1 LIRQKR
7 IDVES
12 LINREVALEEV
23 TAAYDELGN
32 KEGPN
37 PLAVVIAYPDSVP
50 GHPEVK
56 PLIKM
61 APPPAQNGVIS
72 LGLIG
77 AGSFAKS
84 THIPNLENLKQGIR
98 IVGVCT
104 GTGATASTLG
114 RQLNAPIISNDYRE
128 IVNSPGID
136 AVLVS
141 TRHHNHAEI
150 AEAALKAD
158 KHVYLE
164 KPLALTLNQ
173 LDSLDRTVRGMSSC
187 PVFMVGFNRR
197 YSPFARQLA
206 ELLSRRTTP
215 LVITYRVNAGTL
227 PANHWSVTEE
237 GGGRLRGEACHMVDL
252 FRFLVNKPL
261 EEYDIQALRS
271 QPNLRPD
278 ENFVAHFRYAD
289 GSLCTL
295 VYTAIGNRELAKEW
309 VEVHWDGRSGVLDD
323 FKELSL
329 YGCSGNLSLSR
340 QDKGHPAALESFINA
355 ISSGISFPTPWEQL
369 YETTQLTIAL
379 DREVW
384 GRLPA

>member
-1 LIRQKR
+1 
-7 IDVES
+7 
-12 LINREVALEEV
+12 
-23 TAAYDELGN
+23 
-32 KEGPN
+32 
-37 PLAVVIAYPDSVP
+37 
-50 GHPEVK
+50 
-56 PLIKM
+56 M
-61 APPPAQNGVIS
+61 
-72 LGLIG
+72 
-77 AGSFAKS
+77 
-84 THIPNLENLKQGIR
+84 
-98 IVGVCT
+98 
-104 GTGATASTLG
+104 
-114 RQLNAPIISNDYRE
+114 
-128 IVNSPGID
+128 
-136 AVLVS
+136 LVS

-309 VEVHWDGRSGVLDD
+309 VEVHWDGRSAVLDD